1 MLKVV
6 PAAGH
11 VWQCA
16 CWETRCVQ
24 PQGAR
29 QYSDLTA
36 KEEVSKK
43 KKRKRK
49 ENKKTYPPVP
59 VLQIGVLTGW

>member
-1 MLKVV
+1 M
-6 PAAGH
+6 
-11 VWQCA
+11 
-16 CWETRCVQ
+16 Q

-29 QYSDLTA
+29 QHSDLTA